1 MYRFFAKLENIYN
14 DKIVIDGSDV
24 NHIKNVLRLK
34 CGDTILIS
42 DGRNKDYECC
52 IESIDDIVT
61 AQIVSQK
68 EGDKELPSRIYLFQ
82 GIPKGDK
89 MELIIQK
96 ATELGAYEI
105 IPVAMKRCVV
115 KLDDKKAASKIKR
128 WQTIS
133 ESAAKQCGRIVIPEI
148 KEVMTYKQAIEYA
161 GSLDIALVP
170 YELEEGM
177 EGTRKALEQIT
188 PGMSIGVFIGPEGG
202 FETEEV
208 ETAQNAGFHPISL
221 GRRILRTE
229 TAGLT
234 ALSILMYYLETDSR
248 QE

>member
-1 MYRFFAKLENIYN
+1 MYRFFAKLENIQEN
-14 DKIVIDGSDV
+14 RIIIDGSDV

-42 DGRNKDYECC
+42 DGRNKDYECT
-52 IESIDDIVT
+52 ISSLEDTVTADIVSE
-61 AQIVSQK
+61 Q
-68 EGDKELPSRIYLFQ
+68 EGDKELPSKIYLFQ

-115 KLDDKKAASKIKR
+115 KLDEKKAAAKIKR

-133 ESAAKQCGRIVIPEI
+133 ESAAKQCGRIVIPQI
-148 KEVMTYKQAIEYA
+148 KDVMTYKQAIEYA
-161 GSLDIALVP
+161 ASLDIALVP

-177 EGTRKALEQIT
+177 EGTKKALNRIT

-208 ETAQNAGFHPISL
+208 EKAQNTGFYPISL

-248 QE
+248 QN